1 MDKKTLEFV
10 TYCIGKL
17 SVLLQLPQKE
27 IYKRLKTSGI
37 LYDYIV
43 PSYDVL
49 HTFSSRYLMEDLT
62 EYMREKG
69 VLPLD
74 KATDIFYSSETAS
87 MIEDG
92 FADLHCR
99 SDRRLAEEF
108 SREYQESKNETVGDK
123 SMHVKYILGIS
134 GA

>member
-1 MDKKTLEFV
+1 MKINANLFCISLNLHYLCNQDFYKDIIMDKKTLEFV
-10 TYCIGKL
+10 TYCIGRL
-17 SVLLQLPQKE
+17 SVLLKLPQKE

-69 VLPLD
+69 VLPF
-74 KATDIFYSSETAS
+74 IGSEQ
-87 MIEDG
+87 
-92 FADLHCR
+92 L
-99 SDRRLAEEF
+99 
-108 SREYQESKNETVGDK
+108 
-123 SMHVKYILGIS
+123 
-134 GA
+134 